1 MATETLNI
9 TVVEDNGAT
18 NRLVQACNNLAKAA
32 DDVGDATD
40 RSTGASRTSTTARTQ
55 EADATQKAVTATKG
69 YIDAQGNYIRLVG
82 SQSNGVRQ
90 VASAQDALTKSI
102 SSGSIE
108 AGRAAAGYG
117 PLNSAQTA
125 AGANGAAFNARII
138 ELNRSLGSIPA
149 AAAPAAAGV
158 AAVAPAV
165 QGTGAA
171 AQTANGWIAQYR
183 QSLYG
188 VAPAGAA
195 AAAGAGGAGSGIGG
209 AGGAAS
215 AATPRFTQLS
225 DAIRGVGS
233 AASGIASVLAG
244 LGVALGVNAI
254 IKVSDS
260 YSVMQNKLRI
270 LTTDQGKLNEIMN
283 TAFGI
288 AQKTSTPLEAV
299 GTLYGRL
306 SAASQRFSLTNKQA
320 ADATTALTLAFQ
332 ASGSSGEEAG
342 RAIEQFNQGL
352 SKGKLEAQDFKSIVQ
367 AAPVVENAMV
377 AGLQRIG
384 VTITGSL
391 MSALTEG
398 RVSAKQMIEALAAI
412 EPTLATFASGAVPT
426 FGNALTR
433 LSNNFTQFIG
443 TSQSANSAMTALMGA
458 LDLVGANM
466 STVIPIAVALGAVLA
481 LGAIA
486 GAISAVVGL
495 AGAFVTL
502 SAAMLANPAILIA
515 LVAAAGAGAV
525 AFNYF
530 GLSVSGVAAKFGQ
543 YATAAGRAGTAA
555 TAQGIQQ
562 QQLGAAY
569 DAASAKASAAAAN
582 VQATSQAVLTA
593 APGTAEYTKAVNDN
607 NSALGA
613 NNAAQSAVAKAAA
626 ELSDATSK
634 TTGTIKESTA
644 ALAAHTANMNQFGER
659 LESTESMLRRYQ
671 AAQQAAAQQTEAFYQ
686 AGLRAAAALDKE
698 QESLQN
704 AQVAL
709 NATVGLFTSFESS
722 IAGSN
727 AALSQGQTQL
737 TAYAAAADGAAS
749 SLENAGNAAKNFF
762 NMGQSKG
769 ISGLVSEYTPKEIP
783 SGHLTKQQYKQF
795 GGNGFQT
802 VQILNVDGGIDFTKY
817 SEQARQVGQAYEK
830 LGVGDKVAI
839 AAADAVQ
846 KQIEDAAVAAVTRK
860 TVSSGS
866 FATGGSFIVG
876 KPNSV
881 EHFAS
886 GGSFMVGGS
895 GSTDSQ
901 LVQFMASPNERVT
914 VETPGQV
921 MPTRQSQRSAQQRRV
936 APIVN
941 VAIKSDDYGQFKR
954 SQRQIA
960 QDIGTRVG
968 EAY

>member
-1 MATETLNI
+1 MATERLDI
-9 TVVEDNGAT
+9 TVAEDNGAT
-18 NRLVQACNNLAKAA
+18 NRLVTAVNNLAKSSDNLA
-32 DDVGDATD
+32 DSTD
-40 RSTGASRTSTTARTQ
+40 RSTDASRTANTVRQQ
-55 EADATQKAVTATKG
+55 EADTTAKATTAAKG
-69 YIDAQGNYIRLVG
+69 YVDAQGNYIRLVG
-82 SQSNGVRQ
+82 SQANGIK
-90 VASAQDALTKSI
+90 AAATAQDTLTKSV
-102 SSGSIE
+102 SAGTIE

-117 PLNSAQTA
+117 PLNGAQQA
-125 AGANGAAFNARII
+125 AGASSAAFNARVGD
-138 ELNRSLGSIPA
+138 LNRALAGV
-149 AAAPAAAGV
+149 AAPASSAAAGV
-158 AAVAPAV
+158 GAVAPAV
-165 QGTGAA
+165 QGTGTA

-209 AGGAAS
+209 SGGAAS

-233 AASGIASVLAG
+233 AASGIASVIAG
-244 LGVALGVNAI
+244 LGVALGANAI

-260 YSVMQNKLRI
+260 YSVLQNKLRI

-283 TAFGI
+283 TAFQI
-288 AQKTSTPLEAV
+288 AQSTSTPLEAV

-306 SAASQRFSLTNKQA
+306 AAASARFGLTNKQA
-320 ADATTALTLAFQ
+320 ADATKALTLAFQ

-398 RVSAKQMIEALAAI
+398 RVSAKQMIDALATI
-412 EPTLATFASGAVPT
+412 EPTLAKFAAGAVPT
-426 FGNALTR
+426 VGNAITR
-433 LSNNFTQFIG
+433 LSNSFTQFVG
-443 TSQSANSAMTALMGA
+443 QSQSAHSAMTVLIGA

-466 STVIPIAVALGAVLA
+466 NTVIPIAVALGAVLA

-486 GAISAVVGL
+486 GAISAVLGL
-495 AGAFVTL
+495 ASAFGTL
-502 SAAMLANPAILIA
+502 AVAMAANPAVLAAIA
-515 LVAAAGAGAV
+515 VGLGAGAL
-525 AFNYF
+525 AWNYY
-530 GLSVSGVAAKFGQ
+530 GGSISGVAAKFAA
-543 YATAAGRAGTAA
+543 YATSSVQATTA
-555 TAQGIQQ
+555 TSAQALQQ

-569 DAASAKASAAAAN
+569 DAAASKASAAAAN

-593 APGTAEYTKAVNDN
+593 APGTQAYTTAVNDN
-607 NSALGA
+607 YAALAASNTAARDAADAQKVLGGA
-613 NNAAQSAVAKAAA
+613 VS
-626 ELSDATSK
+626 S
-634 TTGTIKESTA
+634 TTGTVKESTA

-698 QESLQN
+698 NEALQN

-722 IAGSN
+722 VAGSN
-727 AALSQGQTQL
+727 AALSQGQSNL
-737 TAYAAAADGAAS
+737 GAYAATADAAAS
-749 SLENAGNAAKNFF
+749 SFDKASSAAKKFF
-762 NMGQSKG
+762 DIGQSAP
-769 ISGLVSEYTPKEIP
+769 ITGLDPAAMLIARAGAGQADPTGAKVAAAY
-783 SGHLTKQQYKQF
+783 
-795 GGNGFQT
+795 N
-802 VQILNVDGGIDFTKY
+802 ILNYDPNNQTAIKYLQDIQNNAKTVAELRGTKY
-817 SEQARQVGQAYEK
+817 SDSSTAR
-830 LGVGDKVAI
+830 AI
-839 AAADAVQ
+839 ADAQ
-846 KQIEDAAVAAVTRK
+846 SIIGKGGKIEP
-860 TVSSGS
+860 

-876 KPNSV
+876 NPASV
-881 EHFAS
+881 EHFAG
-886 GGSFMVGGS
+886 GGSFMVGGA
-895 GSTDSQ
+895 GGTDSQ

-921 MPTRQSQRSAQQRRV
+921 MPTRQTMVTQPQRRV
-936 APIVN
+936 QPIVN
-941 VAIKSDDYGQFKR
+941 VAIKADDYGQFKR

-960 QDIGTRVG
+960 QDLGERVG
-968 EAY
+968 RAF